1 MKVKFSAND
10 VKIIHKKSLYE
21 GFFKTTLYRLQHKLF
36 AGGWSEEIERE
47 VMDRGDAVVVLP
59 YDVERDQII
68 MLEQFRVGAIAN
80 GRTPWLIELVAGM
93 VEVGEVS
100 EDVALRELQEEAG
113 LQANRLTYA
122 LSYLSSPGGLTERI
136 FIYIAQVDA
145 SKASDFGGLPSEH
158 EDIQVHAVSRQQA
171 LQLLDEG
178 KLDNAATII
187 ALQWLTLHRDTLLR
201 QWQST

>member
-1 MKVKFSAND
+1 MRVKFSAND
-10 VKIIHKKSLYE
+10 VKIINKKSLYE
-21 GFFKTTLYRLQHKLF
+21 GFFKTTLYRLRHKLF

-47 VMDRGDAVVVLP
+47 VVDRGDAVVVLP

-80 GRTPWLIELVAGM
+80 SQTPWLIELVAGM
-93 VEVGEVS
+93 AEPGEIA
-100 EDVALRELQEEAG
+100 EDVAQRELEEETG

-145 SKASDFGGLPSEH
+145 SQASDFGGLPSEH
-158 EDIQVHAVSRQQA
+158 EDIKVHAIPRQQA

-178 KLDNAATII
+178 QLDNAATII
-187 ALQWLTLHRDTLLR
+187 ALQWLILHRDGLLR
-201 QWQST
+201 EWQST